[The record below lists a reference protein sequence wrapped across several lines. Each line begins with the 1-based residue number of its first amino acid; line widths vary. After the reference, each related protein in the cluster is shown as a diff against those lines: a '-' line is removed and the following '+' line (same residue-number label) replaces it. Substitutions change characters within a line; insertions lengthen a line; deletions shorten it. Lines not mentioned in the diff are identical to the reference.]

1 MGGSP
6 QSGGKGCVPEP
17 FQSLLVSANL
27 QCTPFSLHSQG
38 SAQDLRFSAL
48 DMDKTLQ
55 TLDTQPRKVTDSI
68 YPEGGGVNVTWQ
80 NGQLRGLVETRGRK
94 EGASLLLKR

>member
-27 QCTPFSLHSQG
+27 QCTPFSLG
-38 SAQDLRFSAL
+38 SAQDLRFSEL

-55 TLDTQPRKVTDSI
+55 TLDPQPRKVTDSI
-68 YPEGGGVNVTWQ
+68 YPEGGGVNITWQ

-94 EGASLLLKR
+94 EDASLLLKR